1 MAAPDDPKSATP
13 HEDAKPANPPV
24 AASDFISD
32 LVESSDRQR
41 DAEKQ
46 KTDKVSKDRSTF
58 AAAAALTEPAKLRTI
73 ACMVTH
79 GMGQQVP
86 FETAATIGEAFVR
99 GRKPDTVQA
108 NRVRLTEDADLLSR
122 LELVYAADA
131 ENPETHVHIYEGYW
145 APLTEGKISYAQ
157 ALGFLFSGAVAGS
170 RSAIT
175 SKKFD
180 RWIFNRMCVFGIKKH
195 TLTILFTVVLI
206 LLVGLLLAAIGAS
219 EITHVYNSLRHLT
232 NTPFTQ
238 LPKVVIEMLIGH
250 WMRILLMLVL
260 VGLAFGYRYLLNLF
274 IIEYL
279 GDVAIYVS
287 SYKVSGFQEIR
298 DAIQKTVFNVGKQIF
313 QAKKPE
319 HDPDAGKP
327 VYDGV
332 IFVGHSLGSVI
343 TYDLIN
349 ALIVWDTK
357 GCDGEHNVVGRI
369 HRFITF
375 GSPLDKTAFLFRN
388 QTSEDHHYREGLAGL
403 MQALV
408 LDYALRPF
416 PWVNLYSKKDIV
428 SGNLQYYDTPSMDV
442 RPVGYNPVQNAID
455 PAARTPI
462 LAHTQYWNG
471 MALSRELL
479 AGLTPPD

>member
-1 MAAPDDPKSATP
+1 MPPPEDSKSS
-13 HEDAKPANPPV
+13 NPPV

-32 LVESSDRQR
+32 LVSSSDQQR
-41 DAEKQ
+41 NWAEKRP
-46 KTDKVSKDRSTF
+46 DRRSTF
-58 AAAAALTEPAKLRTI
+58 AAVAFDSEPATLRTI

-99 GRKPDTVQA
+99 GRQPDSVQA
-108 NRVRLTEDADLLSR
+108 NRVRLTEDAELLSR
-122 LELVYAADA
+122 LELVYSADA
-131 ENPETHVHIYEGYW
+131 DHPETHVHIYEGYW
-145 APLTEGKISYAQ
+145 APLTEGKITYAQ
-157 ALGFLFSGAVAGS
+157 SLGFLFTGAVAGS

-195 TLTILFTVVLI
+195 TLTILFVVILV

-219 EITHVYNSLRHLT
+219 EITHVYNSLKHVAE
-232 NTPFTQ
+232 TPFPQ
-238 LPKVVIEMLIGH
+238 LPGVVVDMLVGH
-250 WMRILLMLVL
+250 WMRIFLTFVL
-260 VGLAFGYRYLLNLF
+260 VGAAFGYRYILNLF

-287 SYKVSGFQEIR
+287 SYKVSAFQEIR
-298 DAIQKTVFNVGKQIF
+298 DAIQKTVLIVGKQIF
-313 QAKKPE
+313 QAKNPDQDPE
-319 HDPDAGKP
+319 TAEPL
-327 VYDGV
+327 YDGV

-369 HRFITF
+369 HRLITF

-388 QTSEDHHYREGLAGL
+388 QTSEDHHYREAMAGL

-428 SGNLQYYDTPSMDV
+428 SGDLQYYDTPRSDE
-442 RPVGYNPVQNAID
+442 RPSGYNPVQNDLD

-471 MALSRELL
+471 MALSKELL
-479 AGLTPPD
+479 AGFTPPAKNL